1 MIGMFKLGDKTIDAD
16 CVIMPCSSSAYGNPL
31 APVPSGRNFRM
42 EYILVYP
49 GWNEFPRFCTS
60 EEAVLFADSGGLK
73 SFAIDFEASIYRIL
87 HYGSIEKIW

>member
-1 MIGMFKLGDKTIDAD
+1 MTGMFKLGDKTIDAD
-16 CVIMPCSSSAYGNPL
+16 CVIMPCSSPAYLL
-31 APVPSGRNFRM
+31 APVPSGRNFPM
-42 EYILVYP
+42 EYILVCP